1 MWNGCMSI
9 GDVHQACISRA
20 VATTSC
26 LYWSNKHLID
36 SIRCV
41 WFGVNEGWDGT
52 NPRLFPSLIFSEIT
66 PSTIF

>member
-36 SIRCV
+36 SIKDRK
-41 WFGVNEGWDGT
+41 DGT
-52 NPRLFPSLIFSEIT
+52 DQLVEMAGLFFPVPAVSFR
-66 PSTIF
+66 